1 MTDSSQGDFARH
13 AEAEED
19 NLFRDID
26 IRRYVLAVV
35 RGWRIIALVTL
46 LFIIAGVVTALSVR
60 GRTYK
65 ATAVLL
71 RVEPQQ
77 GVVLGE
83 GVHFKLPELSM
94 DTLIATVK
102 LPSNLNKV
110 IEQLKLDDDIYD
122 LGGKISLDRS
132 SNSNIINLSAA
143 GDSPSEAV
151 SIANTIS
158 EIFIGQRNEA
168 RREEIKRSM
177 KELDELVKSA
187 DVKFAAAS
195 DEVAQ
200 FSKEHGIIMLDVE
213 TEQNL
218 QKIADLKAQIEDA
231 RVELSMANRQM
242 SNLGTGSSGTSELMG
257 AQKMAE
263 LQSQLDK
270 LRTRYTEENPQI
282 AKLQNEIAAIRN
294 SFTKEQKGKLMS
306 ESSGLSSKIASLES
320 QRKELQDRL
329 KNLTDNQKGYA
340 AVRQKLILAKQMLQ
354 NLMIRREEANALL
367 NSENGE
373 FRLLE
378 KAVPA
383 KYPEESL
390 AKVYGVGIPVGG
402 LFLAFLG
409 LLLGEFF
416 NPSIKSAREI
426 FRKYGLHTLGQHLH
440 DPQAPGNMP
449 HIDVGVYRPLV
460 STLAVEKKLDGRKI
474 IGLYSTVRGS
484 GQTTVC
490 DNLALSFA
498 ARGLGVLVVDLNIQE
513 KTGVPLDIFSVVKGE
528 YEAHELVV
536 KGGEGRPDRFFAG
549 IADPSQFDLFAS
561 EKMREILRRLSNS
574 YDLLL
579 VDIPP
584 AFEYAQT
591 IELLSAL
598 DAAIIVARAGHTQK
612 DHLERTVR
620 LLSQGRDRLLGVFI
634 ADAEPFLARKHEI
647 AMADSYRRIE
657 IGRDCVERFF
667 LKKLMS

>member
-1 MTDSSQGDFARH
+1 MNEANQGDLVRH
-13 AEAEED
+13 AENEED
-19 NLFRDID
+19 DIFRKLD
-26 IRRYVLAVV
+26 IRRYILALV
-35 RGWRIIALVTL
+35 RGWRVVALVTL
-46 LFIIAGVVTALSVR
+46 LFLIIGIVAALSVR
-60 GRTYK
+60 GRTFK

-71 RVEPQQ
+71 RVEPQK

-83 GVHFKLPELSM
+83 GAHFQLSELSL

-102 LPSNLNKV
+102 LPSNLQKV

-122 LGGKISLDRS
+122 LGGKITLDRS
-132 SNSNIINLSAA
+132 NNSNLINLSAV
-143 GDSPSEAV
+143 GDSPAEAV
-151 SIANTIS
+151 SVANAVS
-158 EIFIGQRNEA
+158 EIFIEQRNEN
-168 RREEIKRSM
+168 RREEIRRSI
-177 KELDELVKSA
+177 KELDELIKTA
-187 DVKFAAAS
+187 DEKFAAAS

-242 SNLGTGSSGTSELMG
+242 SSFGSGSDSISETVG

-263 LQSQLDK
+263 LQSQLDN
-270 LRTRYTEENPQI
+270 LRTRYTDENPQI

-294 SFTKEQKGKLMS
+294 SFAKEQKGRLMS
-306 ESSGLSSKIASLES
+306 ESSGLASKIASLES

-329 KNLTDNQKGYA
+329 KNLTENQKGYA

-367 NSENGE
+367 KSENGE

-383 KYPEESL
+383 KY
-390 AKVYGVGIPVGG
+390 YGAGIP
-402 LFLAFLG
+402 LAGFIIAVLI
-409 LLLGEFF
+409 LLLAEFL
-416 NPSIKSAREI
+416 NSTVKSAREI
-426 FRKYGLHTLGQHLH
+426 FRRYGLHTLGQHLH
-440 DPQAPGNMP
+440 DPEAPADMP
-449 HIDVGVYRPLV
+449 HIDTGVYRPLV
-460 STLAVEKKLDGRKI
+460 STLTVDKTLEGRRI
-474 IGLYSTVRGS
+474 IGLYSTTGGS

-490 DNLALSFA
+490 ENLALA
-498 ARGLGVLVVDLNIQE
+498 LAGRGQKVLVVDLNICDRN
-513 KTGVPLDIFSVVKGE
+513 GIHLDIFSVARGE
-528 YEAHELVV
+528 YEAHDLIV
-536 KGGEGRPDRFFAG
+536 KGGDGRPDRFFAG
-549 IADPSQFDLFAS
+549 MSDPSQFDFFAS
-561 EKMREILRRLSNS
+561 EKIREILHELSRS

-598 DAAIIVARAGHTQK
+598 DAAIIVVRAGRTQK
-612 DHLERTVR
+612 DHLERVVR
-620 LLSQGRDRLLGVFI
+620 LFSQGRERLLGVFI
-634 ADAEPFLARKHEI
+634 SDAEPFLARRHEI
-647 AMADSYRRIE
+647 AMADSYRKIE